1 MKNEKIFWTAH
12 LFDEPGEQVP
22 YSLLGFSW
30 DANSKHKNKPLTN
43 CSRINIQT
51 KAALVYPS
59 WGSDPGKWQGHAKM
73 LDFGSYRTPPLPSWG
88 GILGC
93 SGKHLQLLSNS
104 KGCLDLLGPNLTP
117 KTGSPVS
124 IAPKCS
130 WANADP
136 FTTSQPRPERSSSP
150 ASPRRWRPHSV
161 GWSFRIRPRCLGPWP
176 GSPPR
181 SQQWRGWRV
190 HPHRP
195 PAGAIMSL
203 ICMSSWSYI
212 IPYPCMLTDA
222 ATNVI

>member
-1 MKNEKIFWTAH
+1 
-12 LFDEPGEQVP
+12 
-22 YSLLGFSW
+22 
-30 DANSKHKNKPLTN
+30 
-43 CSRINIQT
+43 
-51 KAALVYPS
+51 
-59 WGSDPGKWQGHAKM
+59 M

-93 SGKHLQLLSNS
+93 SGKHLQLLSG
-104 KGCLDLLGPNLTP
+104 KGVWISLAPIWFPKLDLPFQRICIREYGQLPITA
-117 KTGSPVS
+117 

-136 FTTSQPRPERSSSP
+136 FTTSQPLPERSSSP
-150 ASPRRWRPHSV
+150 ASPRGWRPHSV

-176 GSPPR
+176 GSPPQ

-195 PAGAIMSL
+195 PAGAIRSL
-203 ICMSSWSYI
+203 ICMPSWSYI
-212 IPYPCMLTDA
+212 IPYPCMLTDT